1 MQLVETLYKSYPQ
14 LFIYQHIRS
23 VILSDDYKRM
33 SQQFPNLDSS
43 IFKNFTKESLQEI
56 KNNLY
61 TSKYPILLITH
72 YFGKQ
77 IAQDE
82 DLIYDFSKPLRE
94 VNKMTLSEN
103 EKEILR
109 RFYKPLQIE
118 PAIRN
123 ITDSLYIL

>member
-1 MQLVETLYKSYPQ
+1 MQAVEKLYKSYPH

-72 YFGKQ
+72 HFARQILQDDDLRYFIK
-77 IAQDE
+77 A
-82 DLIYDFSKPLRE
+82 LCE
-94 VNKMTLSEN
+94 VNEMTLSEN
-103 EKEILR
+103 EKDILR
-109 RFYKPLQIE
+109 GFYKPLQIE